1 MPAIYV
7 CSLAK
12 LETTVT
18 RSKAS
23 HIASLISDGSAVQ
36 RPQGVR
42 AKDHLILAFNDI
54 SAPMQGMTPPSEI
67 HIDQFLRFVKNWNR
81 AAPLVVHCWA
91 GISRSTAGAMIALC
105 TFKPDLDEDD
115 IAGRIR
121 AGSPEATPNSAMI
134 AIADRLLERDG
145 RLVRAAERIGRGR
158 DAFEGTVFSLAVD
171 G

>member
-7 CSLAK
+7 CSLSK
-12 LETTVT
+12 LEMTVT

-23 HIASLISDGSAVQ
+23 HIATLISDGLAVP
-36 RPQGVR
+36 RPGGVR
-42 AKDHLILAFNDI
+42 AENHLVLSFHDI
-54 SAPMQGMTPPSEI
+54 STPMQGMTPPGEA
-67 HIDQFLRFVKNWNR
+67 HIDQFLGFVKDWDR

-105 TFKPDLDEDD
+105 ALRPDLDEDD

-134 AIADRLLERDG
+134 AIADRQLERDG
-145 RLVRAAERIGRGR
+145 RLVRAAERIGRGH
-158 DAFEGTVFSLAVD
+158 DAIEGTVFSLTVD

>member
-12 LETTVT
+12 LEATVS
-18 RSKAS
+18 RAKAS
-23 HIASLISDGSAVQ
+23 HIATLITDGSVVP

-42 AKDHLILAFNDI
+42 AENHLILSFHDI
-54 SAPMQGMTPPSEI
+54 STPMEGMTPPGET
-67 HIDQFLRFVKNWNR
+67 HIGRFLGFVTDWDR

-91 GISRSTAGAMIALC
+91 GVSRSTAGAMIALC
-105 TFKPDLDEDD
+105 ALRPDIDEDD

-134 AIADRLLERDG
+134 SIADRQLERDG
-145 RLVRAAERIGRGR
+145 RLIRAAERIGRGR
-158 DAFEGTVFSLAVD
+158 DAFEGSVFSLNVD